1 MDNRKEKE
9 VALKMKEE
17 KRKKMKVMMME
28 TGYFVMDD
36 KEGRGAWVG
45 IKKKKDEGSDKRRKI
60 KMNGLRLQGGK
71 GEQRIEDWYDDGE
84 GWGLAMD

>member
-36 KEGRGAWVG
+36 KEGRGASVE
-45 IKKKKDEGSDKRRKI
+45 IKKKR
-60 KMNGLRLQGGK
+60 
-71 GEQRIEDWYDDGE
+71 
-84 GWGLAMD
+84 